1 MKKPIVWTVY
11 FLMIIVSTAFA
22 QPVANTND
30 KFTCTE
36 TDDSQNSHWKGKKVA
51 FLGDSMTQKLNKE
64 NTVYWEFLKDFL
76 GIEPFVYGISG
87 NQWDGIYRQALN
99 LSEEKGENVD
109 AILIFA
115 GTNDFNHGIP
125 LGNFFTE
132 TLKETNHNGKQV
144 VRKFRTP
151 VFNDSTFCGRINK
164 VMDFLKTTYPDKQ
177 IIILTP
183 IHRGFAQFS
192 ENNIQPDENFA
203 NEQGLFIDA
212 YINILREA
220 ASVWAVPIIDLFSV
234 SGLFP
239 LQETHGKYF
248 ENVKTDRLH
257 LSSDG
262 NYRLA
267 KTIQYQ
273 LLCFPSNFVEY

>member
-1 MKKPIVWTVY
+1 
-11 FLMIIVSTAFA
+11 MIFTTTAFA
-22 QPVANTND
+22 QPVANTNNML
-30 KFTCTE
+30 TGNE
-36 TDDSQNSHWKGKKVA
+36 TSEFQNSQWNSKKVA
-51 FLGDSMTQKLNKE
+51 FLGDSMTQKMKKD

-87 NQWDGIYRQALN
+87 NQWDGIYRQAHK
-99 LSEEKGENVD
+99 LSDEKGEDVD

-115 GTNDFNHGIP
+115 GTNDYNHGIP
-125 LGNFFTE
+125 PGNFFTE
-132 TLKETNHNGKQV
+132 TQKETNHNGKNV

-151 VFNDSTFCGRINK
+151 AFNDTTFCGRINK
-164 VMDFLKTTYPDKQ
+164 VMDYLKTTYPEKQ

-192 ENNIQPDENFA
+192 ENNIQSDENFA
-203 NEQGLFIDA
+203 NAQGL
-212 YINILREA
+212 YIEDYVNILREA
-220 ASVWAVPIIDLFSV
+220 ASVWAVPVIDLFSV

-239 LQETHGKYF
+239 LQENHGKYF
-248 ENVKTDRLH
+248 SNVKTDRLH
-257 LSSDG
+257 LSSEG

-273 LLCFPSNFVEY
+273 LLSLPSNFAE

>member
-1 MKKPIVWTVY
+1 MKKPIALTVY
-11 FLMIIVSTAFA
+11 FLMIIASTAFA
-22 QPVANTND
+22 QPLANTNN
-30 KFTCTE
+30 KFTGAE
-36 TDDSQNSHWKGKKVA
+36 TDETQNSQWNGKKVA
-51 FLGDSMTQKLNKE
+51 FLGDSMTQKFNKE
-64 NTVYWEFLKDFL
+64 NTVYWEFLKDLL

-87 NQWDGIYRQALN
+87 NQWDGIYKQALK
-99 LSEEKGENVD
+99 LTEEKGENVD

-115 GTNDFNHGIP
+115 GTNDYNHGLP

-164 VMDFLKTTYPDKQ
+164 VMDYLKTTYPDKQ

-192 ENNIQPDENFA
+192 ESNIQPDENFA
-203 NEQGLFIDA
+203 NEQGLYIDD

-239 LQETHGKYF
+239 LQDSHGRYF
-248 ENVKTDRLH
+248 ENIKTDRLH

-273 LLCFPSNFVEY
+273 LLSLPSNFNE

>member
-1 MKKPIVWTVY
+1 
-11 FLMIIVSTAFA
+11 MIIASTAFA
-22 QPVANTND
+22 QPLANTNN
-30 KFTCTE
+30 KFTGAE
-36 TDDSQNSHWKGKKVA
+36 TDATQNSQWNGKKVA
-51 FLGDSMTQKLNKE
+51 FLGDSMTQKFNKE
-64 NTVYWEFLKDFL
+64 NTVYWEFLKDLL

-87 NQWDGIYRQALN
+87 NQWDGIYRQALK
-99 LSEEKGENVD
+99 LTEEKGENVD

-115 GTNDFNHGIP
+115 GTNDYNHGLP

-164 VMDFLKTTYPDKQ
+164 VMDYLKTTYPDKQ

-192 ENNIQPDENFA
+192 ESNIQPDENFA
-203 NEQGLFIDA
+203 NEQGLYIDE

-239 LQETHGKYF
+239 LQDSHGRYF
-248 ENVKTDRLH
+248 KNIKTDRLH

-273 LLCFPSNFVEY
+273 LLSLPSNFNE